1 MKMEETA
8 GGRAG
13 AAGAVRPLP
22 ADAKL
27 SGGGA
32 EERVTLMEQAELR
45 DWLGCGP
52 FEPADVY

>member
-1 MKMEETA
+1 MEETA